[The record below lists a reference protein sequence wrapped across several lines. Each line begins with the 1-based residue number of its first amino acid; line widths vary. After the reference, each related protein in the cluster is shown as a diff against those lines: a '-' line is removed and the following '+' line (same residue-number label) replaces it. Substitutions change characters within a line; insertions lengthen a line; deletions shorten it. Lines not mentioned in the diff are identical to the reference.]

1 MEYQKIIN
9 WLDDTTNQPTKF
21 RKKKWVEINYESQGM
36 YGANSDIKSK
46 ASMLRSSL
54 CDYIDACAC
63 IHVKGTIRVWN
74 TAGAVAA
81 VNNTNKKVRFKNC
94 FHLLTV

>member
-1 MEYQKIIN
+1 
-9 WLDDTTNQPTKF
+9 
-21 RKKKWVEINYESQGM
+21 M

-63 IHVKGTIRVWN
+63 IHVKGTIRV
-74 TAGAVAA
+74 
-81 VNNTNKKVRFKNC
+81 
-94 FHLLTV
+94 